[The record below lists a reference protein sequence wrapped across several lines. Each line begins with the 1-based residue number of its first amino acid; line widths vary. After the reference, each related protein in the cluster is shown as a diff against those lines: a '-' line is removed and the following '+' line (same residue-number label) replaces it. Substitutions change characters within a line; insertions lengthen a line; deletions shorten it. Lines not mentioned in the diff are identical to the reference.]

1 MTFYVLFPGH
11 KLYPK
16 SGDLVCPEFKL
27 AELQLPMVMVR
38 KDVGNQKENGQAL
51 ERGLTIR
58 S

>member
-38 KDVGNQKENGQAL
+38 KDVGNEKENGQAPR
-51 ERGLTIR
+51 ERVDN
-58 S
+58 